1 MSQKAIVLV
10 SGYAQAGKDTF
21 ANAVV
26 HNLVGREPNTFK
38 FAEALREA
46 LAYAL
51 GVLRIERSVWTEIK
65 EEKDKLRPVLV
76 ELGEYARGYDE
87 DVFANFLADEIE
99 TAFTAF
105 TTDVALV
112 TDLRYHN
119 EHQILKA
126 LATRRGWQ
134 FYWVHIVREGN
145 LPANDKERASVT
157 RLLDNELPTC
167 VYRAPNG
174 EAHIIESCA
183 RDFVR
188 TYLTTSTSK

>member
-1 MSQKAIVLV
+1 MRQKTIVLV

-26 HNLVGREPNTFK
+26 HNLLGRESDIFK

-46 LAYAL
+46 LASAL

-65 EEKDKLRPVLV
+65 EEKDRLRPVLV
-76 ELGEYARGYDE
+76 ELGEYARDYDE

-99 TAFTAF
+99 TSLVAF
-105 TTDVALV
+105 TDVALV

-126 LATRRGWQ
+126 LAVRRGWQ

-145 LPANDKERASVT
+145 LPANDTERASVA
-157 RLLDNELPTC
+157 RLLDKELPTC

>member
-1 MSQKAIVLV
+1 MKQKTIVLV

-26 HNLVGREPNTFK
+26 HNLLGREADVFK

-46 LAYAL
+46 LASAL
-51 GVLRIERSVWTEIK
+51 GVLRIERSVWTEVK

-76 ELGEYARGYDE
+76 ELGEYARDYDE

-99 TAFTAF
+99 TSLVAF
-105 TTDVALV
+105 TDVALV
-112 TDLRYHN
+112 TDLRYYN
-119 EHQILKA
+119 EHQIIKA

-145 LPANDKERASVT
+145 LPANDTERASVAH
-157 RLLDNELPTC
+157 LLDKELPTC

-174 EAHIIESCA
+174 ETHIIEACA
-183 RDFVR
+183 KDFVR

>member
-1 MSQKAIVLV
+1 MRQKTIVLV

-21 ANAVV
+21 ANAVL
-26 HNLVGREPNTFK
+26 HGLRDRESDIFK

-46 LAYAL
+46 LASAL

-76 ELGEYARGYDE
+76 ELGEYARDYDE

-99 TAFTAF
+99 TSLVAF
-105 TTDVALV
+105 TDVALV

-126 LATRRGWQ
+126 LADRRGWQ

-145 LPANDKERASVT
+145 LPANDTERASVA
-157 RLLDNELPTC
+157 RLLDKELPTC
-167 VYRAPNG
+167 VYRAQNG
-174 EAHIIESCA
+174 DTHIIESCA

>member
-1 MSQKAIVLV
+1 MRQKTIVAV

-21 ANAVV
+21 ASAVV
-26 HNLVGREPNTFK
+26 HNLVGWESDIFK

-46 LAYAL
+46 LASAL

-99 TAFTAF
+99 TSLITF
-105 TTDVALV
+105 TDVALV

-126 LATRRGWQ
+126 LADRRGWQ

-145 LPANDKERASVT
+145 LPANDRERASVM
-157 RLLDNELPTC
+157 RLLDKEIPAC

-174 EAHIIESCA
+174 ETHIIESCA
-183 RDFVR
+183 KDFVR

>member
-1 MSQKAIVLV
+1 
-10 SGYAQAGKDTF
+10 
-21 ANAVV
+21 VV
-26 HNLVGREPNTFK
+26 HNLLGRPSDIFK

-46 LAYAL
+46 LSSAL

-76 ELGEYARGYDE
+76 ELGEYARDYDE

-99 TAFTAF
+99 TSLVAF
-105 TTDVALV
+105 TDVALV

-126 LATRRGWQ
+126 LADRRGWQ

-157 RLLDNELPTC
+157 RLLDTELPTC

-174 EAHIIESCA
+174 EAHNIESCA
-183 RDFVR
+183 RDIVR